1 MTSRLNDLKCQHI
14 ATEVKTID
22 DKTKKNS
29 SNILGLEGRLKQ
41 KEDTINENKR
51 GLSFNRGFFYYLQK
65 CDLVYERKFSSFDAN
80 INKKISKWKSTGI
93 FDYISSSNMI
103 AVKNAF
109 GELPDINTNNNDV
122 YVYLSSNHFQQD
134 MPSFNNDI
142 INIYYVYKLD
152 PISSSTDNTF
162 TVQNALFGSM
172 QITKNADTSKYT
184 YKGYGICFDEGGM
197 FGIGNINNGRNV
209 LIFGVH
215 ESSLVHTNNRANNIF
230 IIGDGFAQGIN
241 DMTLYAEKIYSQNFT
256 QPNKKFVLRLHYNN
270 DSYLFVNGKQELK
283 FKAKP
288 DQSIKEKLCRGN
300 LSDQWT
306 TSESEKTGLYG
317 NIYDLIVHYTRIT
330 DVKFIYDM
338 HRYLMIKH
346 DIST

>member
-1 MTSRLNDLKCQHI
+1 MTSRLNDLKSQHI

-29 SNILGLEGRLKQ
+29 SDILGLEGRLKQ
-41 KEDTINENKR
+41 KEDIINENER
-51 GLSFNRGFFYYLQK
+51 GLSFNGGFFYYLQK
-65 CDLVYERKFSSFDAN
+65 WDLVYECNFISFDAN
-80 INKKISKWKSTGI
+80 INKKISKRKSTGI
-93 FDYISSSNMI
+93 FDYISSTNMI
-103 AVKNAF
+103 AVKNSS
-109 GELPDINTNNNDV
+109 GELRDINAGDDV
-122 YVYLSSNHFQQD
+122 YVYLSGNHFQED
-134 MPSFNNDI
+134 IPSFNNNI
-142 INIYYVYKLD
+142 INIYCVYKLD
-152 PISSSTDNTF
+152 PISSSRDN

-172 QITKNADTSKYT
+172 QITKNADTSKYK

-197 FGIGNINNGRNV
+197 FSIGNINNGRNV

-215 ESSLVHTNNRANNIF
+215 ESSLVHTNNKANNIF
-230 IIGDGFAQGIN
+230 IIGDGFVQGIN
-241 DMTLYAEKIYSQNFT
+241 DMTLYAEKIYTQNFT
-256 QPNKKFVLRLHYNN
+256 QPNKKFVLSLHYSDN
-270 DSYLFVNGKQELK
+270 DSYFFINGKQELK

-288 DQSIKEKLCRGN
+288 DQSIKEKLCIGN

-317 NIYDLIVHYTRIT
+317 NIYDFIVNYKQVT

-346 DIST
+346 DISI